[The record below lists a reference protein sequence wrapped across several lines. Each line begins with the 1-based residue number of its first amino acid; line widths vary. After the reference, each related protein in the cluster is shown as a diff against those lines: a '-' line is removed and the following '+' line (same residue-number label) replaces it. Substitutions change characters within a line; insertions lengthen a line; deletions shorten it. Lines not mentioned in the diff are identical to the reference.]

1 MKVEIENKKEMVEQ
15 SIDVSQYKKE
25 RMVYLI
31 FCAIAAA
38 VIIGISVYVGNGGLL
53 PVLVMVVLAFLLMM
67 VYYRHKIRS
76 ITIDPERYDFYE
88 TKLIDAWEVGKNV
101 RFCVE
106 FELANGETMR
116 AETNSICATSGNMKP
131 HYSRFENKMVL
142 IAYDEELGQVVV
154 AELL

>member
-76 ITIDPERYDFYE
+76 IT
-88 TKLIDAWEVGKNV
+88 
-101 RFCVE
+101 
-106 FELANGETMR
+106 
-116 AETNSICATSGNMKP
+116 
-131 HYSRFENKMVL
+131 
-142 IAYDEELGQVVV
+142 
-154 AELL
+154 